1 MRRFPPLP
9 HLPLATLA
17 VAAALALAA
26 SAGAGLAPRSA
37 APAIDLLETPSPQ
50 SPRAAAQLMNGL
62 VHAGDRL
69 VAAGARGT
77 IVYSDDGGRSWAQAT
92 VPVAVMLTALHFP
105 TPQLG
110 WAVGHD
116 GVILHSHDGGLS
128 WQRQFDGN
136 QANTQMQAWA
146 KARLEHARQALQHA
160 SEAQRQAAEDAL
172 AAAEDGLAGI
182 EQSASFGPSRPFMS
196 VWFRNASEG
205 YAVGAFG
212 MAFGT
217 TDGGKHWTLFADRLP
232 NPESLH
238 LYAIASP
245 APGVLLVAG
254 ERGLLLRSAD
264 AGASWQARPPLTE
277 GGLYGLAA
285 LPDGS
290 AVLAFGFDGA
300 VLHSAD
306 LGASWQP
313 LASGTRSALYGAAQ
327 AGSELMLVGNNGTR
341 LRLAGRRFE
350 ALPAGDGRTLSAAAL
365 GTHGWVLAGWGGL
378 STDAPSHDTTGA
390 PRHE

>member
-1 MRRFPPLP
+1 MKRF
-9 HLPLATLA
+9 PLATLA
-17 VAAALALAA
+17 VAAALAVAA
-26 SAGAGLAPRSA
+26 SAGAGLAQRGA

-77 IVYSDDGGRSWAQAT
+77 IVYSDDGGRSWAQAA

-116 GVILHSHDGGLS
+116 GVILHSHDGGLN
-128 WQRQFDGN
+128 WLRQFDGN
-136 QANTQMQAWA
+136 QANTQMLAWA
-146 KARLEHARQALQHA
+146 KERVERARQARQH
-160 SEAQRQAAEDAL
+160 SPDAQRQAAEDAM

-182 EQSASFGPSRPFMS
+182 EQAAGFGPSRPFMS

-212 MAFGT
+212 MAFRT
-217 TDGGKHWTLFADRLP
+217 TDGGKHWTLFAERLP

-238 LYAIASP
+238 LYAVASP
-245 APGVLLVAG
+245 TPEVLLIAG

-264 AGASWQARPPLTE
+264 AGASWQAPPPLTD

-285 LPDGS
+285 LPDSS
-290 AVLAFGFDGA
+290 ALLAFGFDGA
-300 VLHSAD
+300 VLHSTD

-313 LASGTRSALYGAAQ
+313 LESGTRSALYGAAL
-327 AGSELMLVGNNGTR
+327 AGNELMLVGNNGTR
-341 LRLAGRRFE
+341 LRLAGKRFE

-365 GTHGWVLAGWGGL
+365 GPHGWILAGWGGVA
-378 STDAPSHDTTGA
+378 SDATPRNTTGA
-390 PRHE
+390 SRHE